1 MEELVRDGQ
10 VWDVFGKE
18 LPSDSESGCGT
29 RRKQDGR
36 ATHGLGIRKKQQSIK
51 VWLIIHFEIS
61 ADTRVGSLS
70 LRTPER
76 PRGRAGH
83 GRLFCDCHLTLQ
95 CPPMLHILLPRGFH
109 T

>member
-36 ATHGLGIRKKQQSIK
+36 ATRGLGIRKKTAEHQG
-51 VWLIIHFEIS
+51 LAHH
-61 ADTRVGSLS
+61 SL
-70 LRTPER
+70 
-76 PRGRAGH
+76 
-83 GRLFCDCHLTLQ
+83 
-95 CPPMLHILLPRGFH
+95 
-109 T
+109 